1 MTRALRSRRQVGGY
15 EWGNS
20 LEDIKGMGETLTREL
35 VKLGK
40 QARTVETAN
49 RITHLVSISS
59 QIAVRAME
67 LQDYKP

>member
-1 MTRALRSRRQVGGY
+1 MTKALRSRRQVGGY

-59 QIAVRAME
+59 QISVKAME

>member
-59 QIAVRAME
+59 QISVKAME